1 MRIATAADILT
12 DDRTF
17 QPWTLTVFGTLC
29 MVCDI
34 NSSID
39 HENSTGHCWSDIY
52 VARVDIF
59 VWSLDIFV
67 RGEDIFVTT
76 VCRIWRWSEMRRPHA
91 AAVTPASL
99 CLYVSLGPWS
109 LQTSVWLTK
118 YFPTQLHMS
127 GRCFHVAICPR
138 PASCSWT
145 NNWFAH
151 LRCGDYVLVSPSAWQ
166 CHTLRDITTCIRD
179 RPEFLPHLATA
190 APLSVMVPVS
200 RVSRTRPTLETWSPV
215 NTDKRC
221 SRFPGV

>member
-17 QPWTLTVFGTLC
+17 QPWTPTWTTVFGTLC

-39 HENSTGHCWSDIY
+39 QENSTGHCWSDIY

-151 LRCGDYVLVSPSAWQ
+151 QRCGDYVLVSPSAWQ
-166 CHTLRDITTCIRD
+166 CHTLRDITTC
-179 RPEFLPHLATA
+179 
-190 APLSVMVPVS
+190 
-200 RVSRTRPTLETWSPV
+200 
-215 NTDKRC
+215 
-221 SRFPGV
+221 

>member
-1 MRIATAADILT
+1 MIGHFNPEHWLGPLFLGHSAWFVTLIVLLIKKIALVTAGQI
-12 DDRTF
+12 F
-17 QPWTLTVFGTLC
+17 MWPV
-29 MVCDI
+29 
-34 NSSID
+34 S
-39 HENSTGHCWSDIY
+39 
-52 VARVDIF
+52 RVDIF

-99 CLYVSLGPWS
+99 CFYVSLGPWS

-127 GRCFHVAICPR
+127 GLCFHVAICPR

-190 APLSVMVPVS
+190 APLPLSVMVPVS
-200 RVSRTRPTLETWSPV
+200 RVSWTHPTLETWSPV